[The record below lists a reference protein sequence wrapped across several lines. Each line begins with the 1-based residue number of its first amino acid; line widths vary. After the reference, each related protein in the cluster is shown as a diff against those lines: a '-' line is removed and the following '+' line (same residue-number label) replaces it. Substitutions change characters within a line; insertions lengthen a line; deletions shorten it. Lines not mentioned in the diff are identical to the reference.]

1 MHGRHSYEG
10 GPRAA
15 RRKRLVVTRQI
26 ASIRA
31 DPSRPAALLWNP
43 AGASLEDAL
52 AGLDVS
58 GGVVAIIGGT
68 DVFGMFL
75 SRYDV
80 FHLTRA
86 AFARIPG
93 GRPLFPSV
101 GPDLTPEVVLAEH
114 GLTPGPRSDLDEA
127 AGITLTSWT
136 RDQPAASNPR
146 DYTRFTTNGWRFRA
160 GYLDASLSRYGEIS
174 SKPLFTLVAALSSL
188 FQPGHARNMMRT
200 LPLIDELES
209 ALSSG
214 TNTRRIEMLTRI
226 TDLFVGGAT
235 RYSEDQIG
243 VFDDVMVRLTSTIEA
258 KARARLANRLAP
270 IANAPASVVHMLAF
284 DDDIDVARP
293 ILRQSER
300 LDDSVLLANANTKSQ
315 QHLFAISQ
323 RRSLS
328 EAVTEVLVERGDR
341 DVVHSVVKNAGARFS
356 DAGFRMLVKRSVG
369 DDDLATIVG
378 MRGDIPRTHFLV
390 LLEKASSA
398 VRARLAV
405 ENPQAG
411 TAIDGVV
418 AEVVGGIRN
427 DARNASPDFAAAQ
440 AAVERLNRIR
450 RIGEAEVYHYARD
463 RKFEETAIALS
474 ILCETPIDVVERALL
489 DPGAEIV
496 LILAKVAGLSS
507 TTTKA
512 ILLLRAADRGMSAKD
527 LDNALASFN
536 RLQPD
541 TARRVLGFFRT
552 RVKKPAQPMV
562 PPAVAV
568 SG

>member
-1 MHGRHSYEG
+1 
-10 GPRAA
+10 
-15 RRKRLVVTRQI
+15 
-26 ASIRA
+26 
-31 DPSRPAALLWNP
+31 
-43 AGASLEDAL
+43 
-52 AGLDVS
+52 
-58 GGVVAIIGGT
+58 
-68 DVFGMFL
+68 
-75 SRYDV
+75 
-80 FHLTRA
+80 
-86 AFARIPG
+86 
-93 GRPLFPSV
+93 
-101 GPDLTPEVVLAEH
+101 
-114 GLTPGPRSDLDEA
+114 
-127 AGITLTSWT
+127 
-136 RDQPAASNPR
+136 
-146 DYTRFTTNGWRFRA
+146 
-160 GYLDASLSRYGEIS
+160 
-174 SKPLFTLVAALSSL
+174 
-188 FQPGHARNMMRT
+188 MMRT
-200 LPLIDELES
+200 LPLIDELEA

-226 TDLFVGGAT
+226 TDLFVGGAS
-235 RYSEDQIG
+235 RYSEEQIG
-243 VFDDVMVRLTSTIEA
+243 VFDDVMIRLVSTIEA

-270 IANAPASVVHMLAF
+270 IANAPSTVIQMLAF
-284 DDDIDVARP
+284 DDDIEVARP
-293 ILRQSER
+293 VLHQSER

-315 QHLFAISQ
+315 DHLFAISQ
-323 RRSLS
+323 RRTLS
-328 EAVTEVLVERGDR
+328 EAVTDVLVERGDR

-356 DAGFRMLVKRSVG
+356 DAGFRMLVKRSAG

-378 MRGDIPRTHFLV
+378 KRSDIPRPHFLV

-398 VRARLAV
+398 VRARLAA
-405 ENPQAG
+405 ENPQASA
-411 TAIDGVV
+411 AIDGVV

-450 RIGEAEVYHYARD
+450 RIGESEIYQYARD

-527 LDNALASFN
+527 LEQALSSFN

-552 RVKKPAQPMV
+552 RVKKPAKPIV
-562 PPAVAV
+562 PPAVAIN
-568 SG
+568 G